1 MNELVLFLYA
11 VYEEQLLDGT
21 RIWFKNLDKG
31 FLLEEQLKADAEFLN
46 PIRLTL
52 KNTQWGMAGDYE

>member
-1 MNELVLFLYA
+1 MNKLILVLYA
-11 VYEEQLLDGT
+11 VYEEQLPDGT

-31 FLLEEQLKADAEFLN
+31 FLREDQLKADAEFFN

-52 KNTQWGMAGDYE
+52 EKTQWTIDGEYM